1 MRVQGACSSASFKNT
16 NDTLMKKEENEISPA
31 SSCTS
36 KLSKQPYNLI
46 FIETIAFNGFNPI
59 PTTHIIGVKVTVTP
73 FHKEPRVTFLKEQ
86 NSQSKKR
93 SLSQPSQTLTI
104 TTNRRISSY
113 LAAVIGGTYY
123 LVATSSF
130 HYIPGYYITGMLK
143 VAASLREWAHFLS
156 IIEMVLKLDS
166 DDVGWEFG
174 ELVSL
179 GNKDK
184 VRCRLCGKIVSGI
197 TRLKKHVANIS
208 GVAAPCTM
216 SSKEDREKSKKGIKK
231 KSIKKPKKK
240 PSYDVENRIKKL
252 EDDVKKLE
260 RIVEQQRGV
269 IHNLKAKV
277 RRLEMREEE
286 GEGEDGEEGH
296 SEDTDEDREEEE
308 EPTMKTRKRKQIGG
322 KNNEEEEDHPPEQEE
337 EEEKE
342 EEDQPPE
349 QVVEEGHPPEQQVE
363 EDQPPEQVEEDQPP
377 EQVAAI
383 LGSPQQSPIVWPL
396 DGKLSVEWVQ
406 NLMAMFDWSSRNL
419 TPAEFSKVLPVQV
432 FDSLVVTASKILH
445 KEPNCVK
452 IDNRCP
458 DSTIVVVGDVH
469 GQLHDVLF
477 LLKDSG
483 YPLENRIF
491 VFNGDYVDRGAWG
504 LETLL
509 ILLAWKVL
517 MPKSVYL
524 LRGNHESKY
533 CTSVFGFE
541 KEVLV
546 KYKDNGKQVYR
557 KCLDCFKELP
567 LASIINEQVYT
578 AHGGLFRKPGKPS
591 KRAKGKKKQKIVS
604 NSETSSLVL
613 GSLDELS
620 KAGRSVLDPPLEGSN
635 LIPGDVLWS
644 DPSTKPGLSL
654 NEDRGI
660 GMFWGPDCTEDF
672 LKKFQLKLII
682 RLHEGPDA
690 RDKRPGLEGMDQG
703 YTIDHV
709 VESGKRITLF
719 SAPDYPQFQVTQ
731 KRYKKN
737 KGAYIV
743 LEPPNFDDPVFHSFE
758 AVSPRPQVEAYYDYI
773 EAIDSDEE
781 LDMDKMTS
789 SS

>member
-1 MRVQGACSSASFKNT
+1 
-16 NDTLMKKEENEISPA
+16 
-31 SSCTS
+31 
-36 KLSKQPYNLI
+36 
-46 FIETIAFNGFNPI
+46 
-59 PTTHIIGVKVTVTP
+59 
-73 FHKEPRVTFLKEQ
+73 
-86 NSQSKKR
+86 
-93 SLSQPSQTLTI
+93 
-104 TTNRRISSY
+104 
-113 LAAVIGGTYY
+113 
-123 LVATSSF
+123 
-130 HYIPGYYITGMLK
+130 
-143 VAASLREWAHFLS
+143 
-156 IIEMVLKLDS
+156 
-166 DDVGWEFG
+166 
-174 ELVSL
+174 
-179 GNKDK
+179 
-184 VRCRLCGKIVSGI
+184 
-197 TRLKKHVANIS
+197 
-208 GVAAPCTM
+208 
-216 SSKEDREKSKKGIKK
+216 
-231 KSIKKPKKK
+231 
-240 PSYDVENRIKKL
+240 
-252 EDDVKKLE
+252 
-260 RIVEQQRGV
+260 
-269 IHNLKAKV
+269 
-277 RRLEMREEE
+277 
-286 GEGEDGEEGH
+286 
-296 SEDTDEDREEEE
+296 
-308 EPTMKTRKRKQIGG
+308 
-322 KNNEEEEDHPPEQEE
+322 

-349 QVVEEGHPPEQQVE
+349 QVVEEDHPPEQVVEEDQPPEQVEEEEEEDQPPEQVVE

-458 DSTIVVVGDVH
+458 DSTIVFVGDVH

-524 LRGNHESKY
+524 LRGNQESKY

-557 KCLDCFKELP
+557 KCLDCLKELP

-578 AHGGLFRKPGKPS
+578 AHGGLFRKPRKPA

-644 DPSTKPGLSL
+644 DPSMKPGLSL

-682 RLHEGPDA
+682 RSHEGPDA
-690 RDKRPGLEGMDQG
+690 CDKRPGLEGMDQG

-709 VESGKRITLF
+709 VESGKLITLF